1 MKLLSNSL
9 DQINEEELLCEIAK
23 SFGKHIETLYMK
35 LPDEK
40 VILKTLIILDKI
52 FEILKFIS

>member
-23 SFGKHIETLYMK
+23 AFGKHIETLYMK
-35 LPDEK
+35 LPEEK
-40 VILKTLIILDKI
+40 VMLKTFIILDKI
-52 FEILKFIS
+52 F